1 MRALVTGATGLVG
14 YHIVERLLADGW
26 ETRALVRTPESAA
39 DLGER
44 GVELRQGDVL
54 DATSLTSAARG
65 CDVLFHA
72 AAAVSPRGGWEAF
85 RHTNIEGTSKVIDA
99 TRDSRARL
107 VHISSVAV
115 YGARDRYRSDGPT
128 HEEVPLSPLPE
139 QAHYARSK
147 RESERLVLGAHGRGE
162 IWSTAIRPCVI
173 YGPRDRQFIPRVAR
187 ILRLGVAPVPGGGGS
202 TLAIVHAASVAD
214 AAVRAARRDIAG
226 GRAYNATNDFEVTVL
241 DFFRLAA
248 EGLGR
253 RITTVSVPTWLLQLA
268 FGAAFRI
275 RTILGIGS
283 AAVSPQ
289 AAVDLLTRDNPFTSR
304 RAREELGWT
313 PPRSATVAI
322 PEAFRWWLEHGR
334 TLRSAP
340 RPEVAVG

>member
-1 MRALVTGATGLVG
+1 VRALVTGATGLVG

-26 ETRALVRTPESAA
+26 DTRALVRTPESAA
-39 DLGER
+39 DLRDR

-54 DATSLTSAARG
+54 DAASLAAALRG

-85 RHTNIEGTSKVIDA
+85 RRTNIEGTSTAIEA
-99 TRDSRARL
+99 ARGARARL

-115 YGARDRYRSDGPT
+115 YGARDRYRADGPT
-128 HEEVPLSPLPE
+128 HEEVPLAPLPE

-162 IWSTAIRPCVI
+162 IWATAIRPCVI

-214 AAVRAARRDIAG
+214 AAVRAAQRDIAG
-226 GRAYNATNDFEVTVL
+226 G
-241 DFFRLAA
+241 
-248 EGLGR
+248 GR
-253 RITTVSVPTWLLQLA
+253 TT
-268 FGAAFRI
+268 R
-275 RTILGIGS
+275 RTIS
-283 AAVSPQ
+283 TSRSSTSSVSP
-289 AAVDLLTRDNPFTSR
+289 
-304 RAREELGWT
+304 ARG
-313 PPRSATVAI
+313 SDGAS
-322 PEAFRWWLEHGR
+322 GR
-334 TLRSAP
+334 
-340 RPEVAVG
+340 